1 MQICDSSFPLSADA
15 CRNITCQNGA
25 SCVAFPA
32 VSHKTVAYAVCRCT
46 TGFTGQFCET
56 ELSSGIITTVSIST
70 VSPATYIPTNVV
82 TSDVVTTSSGEASSP
97 SKKGSS
103 SYMTTLFDIDVMSTT
118 EPPIS
123 TSTTVSKIVFYFQ
136 HKYCRLNIAI
146 KKLNSNTLK

>member
-25 SCVAFPA
+25 LCIAFPA
-32 VSHKTVAYAVCRCT
+32 VSHETVAYAVCRCT

-56 ELSSGIITTVSIST
+56 ELASGIITTVSIST

-82 TSDVVTTSSGEASSP
+82 TSDIVTTSSGEASSP
-97 SKKGSS
+97 SNKDSS

-136 HKYCRLNIAI
+136 HKYCKLNIA
-146 KKLNSNTLK
+146 S